1 MQEKIFDKPTMWW
14 QRTLTAVTLIA
25 IVSLSAITSLIALMS
40 LSASHPKTFAPKE
53 GDLLFCISGDS
64 PMSEAISEATAT
76 SDSLSFDHVAMV
88 CFDNNGKSF
97 VIEACAKEGVRRISL
112 EKFLAERLGVA
123 DNNKATVSRS
133 FCGGKKGLWTKERRR
148 LGGEKGNSSG
158 GKGAGVVVKR
168 IDCDFSVKEAVQR
181 AESMLGLPYD
191 WSYLPDNNK
200 LYCSELI
207 YESYLTPSGDHIFQS
222 RPMNFLS
229 PDGTFPQFWTDLF
242 STLGEEIPQGTPG
255 TNPNDLA
262 HESCLVEVH
271 RY

>member
-1 MQEKIFDKPTMWW
+1 MQGKIFDKPSVWW

-25 IVSLSAITSLIALMS
+25 ITSLIAIVSLSAC
-40 LSASHPKTFAPKE
+40 HPKTFAPKE

-76 SDSLSFDHVAMV
+76 PDSLSFDHVAMV
-88 CFDNNGKSF
+88 CFDNGKPF
-97 VIEACAKEGVRRISL
+97 VIEACPKDGVRRISL
-112 EKFLAERLGVA
+112 DEFLAERLSVK
-123 DNNKATVSRS
+123 NKATESRS
-133 FCGGKKGLWTKERRR
+133 FCGGKKGLWTKGRRR
-148 LGGEKGNSSG
+148 LGGENGNSAG
-158 GKGAGVVVKR
+158 GKGAGVVVMR
-168 IDCDFSVKEAVQR
+168 VNCDFSVKEAVHR
-181 AESMLGLPYD
+181 AESMLRLPYD

-207 YESYLTPSGDHIFQS
+207 YESYLNPAGDHIFQS

-229 PDGTFPQFWTDLF
+229 PDGTFPQFWTELF

-262 HESCLVEVH
+262 HESCLVEVY

>member
-1 MQEKIFDKPTMWW
+1 MQGKIFDKASVWW
-14 QRTLTAVTLIA
+14 QRTLTAVTLITIVSLNAIASLSA
-25 IVSLSAITSLIALMS
+25 IVSLSAC
-40 LSASHPKTFAPKE
+40 HPKTFAPKE

-64 PMSEAISEATAT
+64 PMSEAISEATAS
-76 SDSLSFDHVAMV
+76 SDSLSYDHVAMV
-88 CFDNNGKSF
+88 CFDDNGKSF
-97 VIEACAKEGVRRISL
+97 VIEACPKEGVRRISL
-112 EKFLAERLGVA
+112 DEFLAERLSVK
-123 DNNKATVSRS
+123 NKATESRS
-133 FCGGKKGLWTKERRR
+133 FCGGKKGLVAKEKRRS
-148 LGGEKGNSSG
+148 GGEKGNSSG
-158 GKGAGVVVKR
+158 GKGAGVVVMR
-168 IDCDFSVKEAVQR
+168 IDCDFSVKEAVHR

-207 YESYLTPSGDHIFQS
+207 YESYLNPAGDHIFQS

>member
-1 MQEKIFDKPTMWW
+1 M
-14 QRTLTAVTLIA
+14 
-25 IVSLSAITSLIALMS
+25 
-40 LSASHPKTFAPKE
+40 
-53 GDLLFCISGDS
+53 
-64 PMSEAISEATAT
+64 
-76 SDSLSFDHVAMV
+76 
-88 CFDNNGKSF
+88 
-97 VIEACAKEGVRRISL
+97 
-112 EKFLAERLGVA
+112 
-123 DNNKATVSRS
+123 
-133 FCGGKKGLWTKERRR
+133 
-148 LGGEKGNSSG
+148 
-158 GKGAGVVVKR
+158 R
-168 IDCDFSVKEAVQR
+168 IDCDFSAKEAVQR

-207 YESYLTPSGDHIFQS
+207 YESYLTPSGGHIFQS

>member
-1 MQEKIFDKPTMWW
+1 MQEKIFDKPTIWW
-14 QRTLTAVTLIA
+14 QRTLTSVTLIAIASLIA
-25 IVSLSAITSLIALMS
+25 IVSLSAC
-40 LSASHPKTFAPKE
+40 HPKTFAPRE

-64 PMSEAISEATAT
+64 PMSESISEATST
-76 SDSLSFDHVAMV
+76 PDSLSFDHVAMV
-88 CFDNNGKSF
+88 CFDNGKPF
-97 VIEACAKEGVRRISL
+97 VIEACPKEGVRRISL
-112 EKFLAERLGVA
+112 DEFLAERLSVE
-123 DNNKATVSRS
+123 DNNKATESRS
-133 FCGGKKGLWTKERRR
+133 FCGGKKGLVAKEKRRS
-148 LGGEKGNSSG
+148 GGEKGNSSG
-158 GKGAGVVVKR
+158 WKGVGIVVMR
-168 IDCDFSVKEAVQR
+168 IDCDFSAKEAVQR

-207 YESYLTPSGDHIFQS
+207 YESYLNPAGGHIFQS

-229 PDGTFPQFWTDLF
+229 PDGTFPQFWTALF

-262 HESCLVEVH
+262 HASCLVEVH

>member
-1 MQEKIFDKPTMWW
+1 MQEKIFDKPTIWW
-14 QRTLTAVTLIA
+14 QRTLTSVTLIAITSLIA
-25 IVSLSAITSLIALMS
+25 IVSLSAC
-40 LSASHPKTFAPKE
+40 HPKTFTPKE
-53 GDLLFCISGDS
+53 GDLLFCISGDT
-64 PMSEAISEATAT
+64 PMSEAISEATST
-76 SDSLSFDHVAMV
+76 TDSLSYDHVAMV
-88 CFDNNGKSF
+88 CFDNGKPF
-97 VIEACAKEGVRRISL
+97 VIEACPKDGVRRISL
-112 EKFLAERLGVA
+112 EKFLAERLSVK
-123 DNNKATVSRS
+123 NKATESRS

-148 LGGEKGNSSG
+148 LGGENGNSAG
-158 GKGAGVVVKR
+158 GKGAGVVVMR
-168 IDCDFSVKEAVQR
+168 VNCDFSVKEAVHR

-207 YESYLTPSGDHIFQS
+207 YESYLNPAGDNIFQS

-229 PDGTFPQFWTDLF
+229 PDGTFPQFWTELF

-262 HESCLVEVH
+262 HESCLVEVY

>member
-1 MQEKIFDKPTMWW
+1 MQGKIFDKPTMWW
-14 QRTLTAVTLIA
+14 QRTLTSVTLIA
-25 IVSLSAITSLIALMS
+25 IVSLSAIASLITLMS
-40 LSASHPKTFAPKE
+40 SSACHPKTFTPTE

-76 SDSLSFDHVAMV
+76 PDSLSFDHVAMV
-88 CFDNNGKSF
+88 CFDNNGKPL
-97 VIEACAKEGVRRISL
+97 VIEVCPKDGVRRISL
-112 EKFLAERLGVA
+112 DEFLAERLSVE
-123 DNNKATVSRS
+123 DNNKAPS
-133 FCGGKKGLWTKERRR
+133 CGGKKRLWTKGNRR
-148 LGGEKGNSSG
+148 LGGENGNSAG
-158 GKGAGVVVKR
+158 GKGAGVVVMR
-168 IDCDFSVKEAVQR
+168 VNCDFSVKEAVHR

-207 YESYLTPSGDHIFQS
+207 YESYLTPAGDHIFQS

-229 PDGTFPQFWTDLF
+229 PDGTFPQFWTELF

-262 HESCLVEVH
+262 HESCLVEVY

>member
-1 MQEKIFDKPTMWW
+1 MQEKIFDKPTIWW
-14 QRTLTAVTLIA
+14 QRTLTSATLIA
-25 IVSLSAITSLIALMS
+25 IVSLSACHT
-40 LSASHPKTFAPKE
+40 KTFAPKE
-53 GDLLFCISGDS
+53 GDLLFCISEDS
-64 PMSEAISEATAT
+64 PMSEAISEATST
-76 SDSLSFDHVAMV
+76 PDSLSYDHVAMV
-88 CFDNNGKSF
+88 CFDNGKPF
-97 VIEACAKEGVRRISL
+97 VIEACPKDGVRRISL
-112 EKFLAERLGVA
+112 EEFLAERLSVK
-123 DNNKATVSRS
+123 NKATESRS

-148 LGGEKGNSSG
+148 LGEKNGNSAG
-158 GKGAGVVVKR
+158 GKGAGVVVMR
-168 IDCDFSVKEAVQR
+168 VNCDFSVKEAVHR

-191 WSYLPDNNK
+191 WSYLPDNKK

-207 YESYLTPSGDHIFQS
+207 YESYLTPAGDHIFQS

-262 HESCLVEVH
+262 HESCLVEVY

>member
-1 MQEKIFDKPTMWW
+1 MWW
-14 QRTLTAVTLIA
+14 QRTLTSVTLIA
-25 IVSLSAITSLIALMS
+25 IVSLSAC
-40 LSASHPKTFAPKE
+40 HPKTFAPKE

-64 PMSEAISEATAT
+64 PMSEAISEATST
-76 SDSLSFDHVAMV
+76 PDSLSYDHVAMV
-88 CFDNNGKSF
+88 CFDNGKPF
-97 VIEACAKEGVRRISL
+97 VIEACPKDGVRRISL
-112 EKFLAERLGVA
+112 EEFLAERLSVK
-123 DNNKATVSRS
+123 NKATESRS

-148 LGGEKGNSSG
+148 LGGENVNSAG
-158 GKGAGVVVKR
+158 GKGAGVVVMR
-168 IDCDFSVKEAVQR
+168 IDCDFSATEAVHR

-207 YESYLTPSGDHIFQS
+207 YESYLTPAGYHIFQS

-242 STLGEEIPQGTPG
+242 STLGEEIPQGIPG

-262 HESCLVEVH
+262 HESCLVEV
-271 RY
+271 YWY